1 MSTTTKVQID
11 TKTFIRFWL
20 VIIGFAAAGYIL
32 VKASAGLLIIGCAL
46 FFALAIKPLVNRIAS
61 IIPSKSRNLPI
72 ALAYILVVGFICGF
86 IAIVVPTIISETA
99 KFASNLPNIIDGAT
113 SNLTFIDDIGE
124 SLHIANFREQA
135 IKAVGD
141 FSQSFVKLDNVGSA
155 LTNSITAV
163 GSGLATIILALVL
176 AFFMLTE
183 GPQITKKFW
192 SRFNKS
198 GPAKKAEHVI
208 SRLSQTISTYVSSAI
223 TVAVINAGA
232 TMIAVFIISPIFGL
246 NPGLALPFGLITG
259 VFSLI
264 PMFGSFIGGALV
276 ALLLGFSQLGAG
288 VTFIIYTIVYLQ
300 IESNVISPKVQGK
313 GMNLPALAIL
323 SAVTVGVYTFGLIGA
338 IVSIPIAGCIRVL
351 IEEYS
356 SDFMDD
362 GKLNGSDL
370 KKPTKPAPKTEKNE
384 KTDVKLIAEA

>member
-20 VIIGFAAAGYIL
+20 VILGFLAVGYLLI
-32 VKASAGLLIIGCAL
+32 KASAGLLIIGCAL

-61 IIPSKSRNLPI
+61 LFPGKSRSIPI

-86 IAIVVPTIISETA
+86 VAIVVPTIISETA
-99 KFASNLPNIIDGAT
+99 KFASNLPNIVDGAT
-113 SNLTFIDDIGE
+113 NNLTFIDDIGDT
-124 SLHIANFREQA
+124 LHIDNFREQS
-135 IKAVGD
+135 IKALGD
-141 FSQSFVKLDNVGSA
+141 FSQNFVKLDDVGST

-183 GPQITKKFW
+183 GPHITKKFW
-192 SRFNKS
+192 SNFENNRS
-198 GPAKKAEHVI
+198 AKKAEHVI
-208 SRLSQTISTYVSSAI
+208 YRLSQTISTYVSSAI
-223 TVAVINAGA
+223 TVGLINACA
-232 TMIAVFIISPIFGL
+232 TMISVLIISFIFGL

-276 ALLLGFSQLGAG
+276 ALLLGFSQIGAG

-323 SAVTVGVYTFGLIGA
+323 SAVTIGVYTFGLIGA
-338 IVSIPIAGCIRVL
+338 IISIPIAGCIRVL

-356 SDFMDD
+356 SDIKDD

-370 KKPTKPAPKTEKNE
+370 KKTKEIKP
-384 KTDVKLIAEA
+384 KLIAKED

>member
-20 VIIGFAAAGYIL
+20 VILGFLAVGYLLI
-32 VKASAGLLIIGCAL
+32 KASAGLLIIGCAL

-61 IIPSKSRNLPI
+61 LFPGKSRSLPI
-72 ALAYILVVGFICGF
+72 ALAYVLVVGFICGF
-86 IAIVVPTIISETA
+86 VAIVVPTIISETA
-99 KFASNLPNIIDGAT
+99 KFASNLPNIVDGAT
-113 SNLTFIDDIGE
+113 NNLTFIDDIGDTF
-124 SLHIANFREQA
+124 HIENFREQS
-135 IKAVGD
+135 IKALGD
-141 FSQSFVKLDNVGSA
+141 FSQGFVNLDNVGST

-183 GPQITKKFW
+183 GPHITKKFW
-192 SRFNKS
+192 GNFENNRS
-198 GPAKKAEHVI
+198 AKKAEHVI
-208 SRLSQTISTYVSSAI
+208 YRLSQTISTYVSSAI
-223 TVAVINAGA
+223 TVGLINACA
-232 TMIAVFIISPIFGL
+232 TMIAVLIISFIFGL

-276 ALLLGFSQLGAG
+276 ALLLGFSQIGAG

-323 SAVTVGVYTFGLIGA
+323 SAVTIGVYTFGLIGA
-338 IVSIPIAGCIRVL
+338 IISIPIAGCIRVL

-356 SDFMDD
+356 SDIKDD

-370 KKPTKPAPKTEKNE
+370 KKPKESKP
-384 KTDVKLIAEA
+384 KLIAKED

>member
-20 VIIGFAAAGYIL
+20 VIIGFVAAGYLL

-46 FFALAIKPLVNRIAS
+46 FFALAIKPLVNKLANLF
-61 IIPSKSRNLPI
+61 PSKSRNLPI
-72 ALAYILVVGFICGF
+72 AIAYIIVVGFICGF
-86 IAIVVPTIISETA
+86 VAIVVPTIISETA

-113 SNLTFIDDIGE
+113 NNLTFIDDIGE
-124 SLHIANFREQA
+124 SLHIQNFREET
-135 IKAVGD
+135 IKAVRD
-141 FSQSFVKLDNVGSA
+141 FSQGFVKLDNVGST

-163 GSGLATIILALVL
+163 GSALATIILALVL

-183 GPQITKKFW
+183 GPRITKKFW
-192 SRFNKS
+192 NSLGNSR
-198 GPAKKAEHVI
+198 PTKKAEHVVA
-208 SRLSQTISTYVSSAI
+208 RLSSTISTYVSSAI
-223 TVAVINAGA
+223 TVALINACA
-232 TMIAVFIISPIFGL
+232 TMIAVFAISLILGL

-264 PMFGSFIGGALV
+264 PMFGSFIGGAIV
-276 ALLLGFSQLGAG
+276 ALLLGFSQVGAG

-313 GMNLPALAIL
+313 GMKLPALAIL
-323 SAVTVGVYTFGLIGA
+323 SAVTIGVYTFGLIGA
-338 IVSIPIAGCIRVL
+338 IISIPIAGCIRVL

-362 GKLNGSDL
+362 GKINGSDL
-370 KKPTKPAPKTEKNE
+370 VKKTKPAPKTEKTE
-384 KTDVKLIAEA
+384 TKQLIAEN

>member
-1 MSTTTKVQID
+1 MSNTTKVQID

-20 VIIGFAAAGYIL
+20 VIIGFATVGYL
-32 VKASAGLLIIGCAL
+32 LFKASAGLLIIGCAL

-61 IIPSKSRNLPI
+61 FFPSKSRTLPI
-72 ALAYILVVGFICGF
+72 ALSYILVVGFICTF
-86 IAIVVPTIISETA
+86 VAIVVPTIISETA
-99 KFASNLPNIIDGAT
+99 KFAKILPNIVDGAT
-113 SNLTFIDDIGE
+113 NNLTFIDSIGE
-124 SLHIANFREQA
+124 TLHIDNFREQA
-135 IKAVGD
+135 IKTLGD
-141 FSQSFVKLDNVGSA
+141 FSQSFVKLDNVGST

-163 GSGLATIILALVL
+163 GNGLATIILALVL

-183 GPQITKKFW
+183 GPSITRKFW
-192 SRFNKS
+192 ANFKGNNT
-198 GPAKKAEHVI
+198 AKKAEHVI
-208 SRLSQTISTYVSSAI
+208 YRLSQTISTYVSSAI
-223 TVAVINAGA
+223 TVGLINACA
-232 TMIAVFIISPIFGL
+232 TMAAVFIISIVFNL

-264 PMFGSFIGGALV
+264 PMFGSFIGGAIV
-276 ALLLGFSQLGAG
+276 ALLLGFSQVGAG
-288 VTFIIYTIVYLQ
+288 VAFIIYTVVYLQ

-356 SDFMDD
+356 SDIMDD
-362 GKLNGSDL
+362 GKINGSDL
-370 KKPTKPAPKTEKNE
+370 IKKNKPTPKVE
-384 KTDVKLIAEA
+384 KTKVKLIAKD